1 MQQATLETQRSFA
14 PRERLDGEVAVITG
28 GAGAIGAATARRL
41 AALGARVVL
50 LQRGAL
56 DGAHALLAELP
67 GQGEGRDHFALRA
80 SVTDSATL
88 ADAAAQVAERT
99 GGATLLVNA
108 AGFTKPVPAANLDA
122 LDDALIDA
130 VFAVTWRGSFAAI
143 RAFAPQLKAS
153 GDALVVNV
161 SSIAAFT
168 GLGSNLAYAA
178 AKAGMDATTRALAK
192 TLAPQVRV
200 LAVSPG
206 VVDTPFVAGRDAG
219 FNERVGATL
228 PLRRVG
234 VADDVAAA
242 IVACA
247 TSLRYA
253 TGSVFVVDG
262 GRHLG

>member
-1 MQQATLETQRSFA
+1 MDARSFA

-28 GAGAIGAATARRL
+28 GQGAIGIATAQRL
-41 AALGARVVL
+41 AALGARIVL
-50 LQRGAL
+50 LQRSA
-56 DGAHALLAELP
+56 ASAEVLAALP
-67 GQGEGRDHFALRA
+67 GSGHFALAA
-80 SVTDSATL
+80 SVTDSASL
-88 ADAAAQVAERT
+88 AAAAAQVAERT
-99 GGATLLVNA
+99 GGATLLVNS
-108 AGFTKPVPAANLDA
+108 AGFTKPVPAAALDA
-122 LDDALIDA
+122 LDDALIDQ
-130 VFAVTWRGSFAAI
+130 VFAVTWRGTFASI
-143 RAFAPQLKAS
+143 RAFAPQMQAR

-178 AKAGMDATTRALAK
+178 AKAAVDATTRALAK
-192 TLAPQVRV
+192 TLGPHIRV

-206 VVDTPFVAGRDAG
+206 VVDTPFVSGRDAS

-242 IVACA
+242 IGACA

-253 TGSVFVVDG
+253 TGSIFVVDG

>member
-1 MQQATLETQRSFA
+1 MDARSFA

-28 GAGAIGAATARRL
+28 GQGAIGIATAQRL
-41 AALGARVVL
+41 AALGARIVL
-50 LQRGAL
+50 LQRSAPS
-56 DGAHALLAELP
+56 AEVLAALP
-67 GQGEGRDHFALRA
+67 GSGHFALAA
-80 SVTDSATL
+80 SVTDSASLT
-88 ADAAAQVAERT
+88 AAAAQVAERT
-99 GGATLLVNA
+99 GGASLLVNS
-108 AGFTKPVPAANLDA
+108 AGFTKPVPAAALDA
-122 LDDALIDA
+122 LDDALIDQ
-130 VFAVTWRGSFAAI
+130 VFAVTWRGTFASI
-143 RAFAPQLKAS
+143 RAFAPQMQAR

-178 AKAGMDATTRALAK
+178 AKAAVDATTRALAK
-192 TLAPQVRV
+192 TLGPHIRV

-206 VVDTPFVAGRDAG
+206 VVDTPFVSGRDAS

-242 IVACA
+242 IGACA

-253 TGSVFVVDG
+253 TGSIFVVDG